1 MATLFSCV
9 AASLQPCTIAPKRS
23 KGISPAVPDVGR
35 VLTVRHLPDT
45 NPDRFLEPAG
55 VLFSSERQLRHPA
68 PPHCPDA
75 LDDSWEFAS
84 RRKLSPPRVVLSLVL
99 LVLALSLSAGCASSI
114 PPSALPPEVTPE
126 LPAHADAGELC
137 RPPDVDA
144 EILQAAWAYVHEHY
158 PMQPWPNDVYLVGD
172 RSAIPSRPVQPLH
185 IVLCSHPTG
194 FVWEGKVVWRLA
206 CACCR
211 LQVEEIR
218 EVFVA
223 MSTEVTGQSE
233 HH

>member
-23 KGISPAVPDVGR
+23 KGTSPAVPDVGR

-55 VLFSSERQLRHPA
+55 VLFSSQRRSRHPL
-68 PPHCPDA
+68 PLYYPDA
-75 LDDSWEFAS
+75 LDDAWGFAP
-84 RRKLSPPRVVLSLVL
+84 RRKLPPPRMLFCLIL
-99 LVLALSLSAGCASSI
+99 LVLALSLPAGCALSI
-114 PPSALPPEVTPE
+114 PPSALPSEVTPE
-126 LPAHADAGELC
+126 LPARTDAGELC

-172 RSAIPSRPVQPLH
+172 RNAMPSRPVEPLH

-194 FVWEGKVVWRLA
+194 FVWEGKVVWRLD

-211 LQVEEIR
+211 VNTLEIR
-218 EVFVA
+218 ELFVA
-223 MSTEVTGQSE
+223 MPADVSASSLRP
-233 HH
+233 